1 MKLTE
6 KQIEE
11 IADNFDYWMRC
22 FYNLKTGEIKT
33 VINFNDWIGAGE
45 EPWAEE
51 LKRNLYFNLGVK
63 LNQTI

>member
-11 IADNFDYWMRC
+11 IADNLDYGMRC

-33 VINFNDWIGAGE
+33 VINFNNWIGADE

-51 LKRNLYFNLGVK
+51 LKRNLYFNLRVK